1 MESFAIAP
9 MDRLFRVLTA
19 LLMGLPVLF
28 AILMLTSPW
37 PLPLLFGGVGAIV
50 GLLYTWIWF
59 YWRPSQFRLDTAHLH
74 IEFPRRQL
82 VVELSEV
89 AAVQVYDAHQD
100 FVNDWGPGVRI
111 GAGGLWGAFGW
122 LKTSK
127 GLLQMYITRNEQ
139 LVVIEFT
146 GRKPL
151 LITPDQAQ
159 DFVYALESI

>member
-19 LLMGLPVLF
+19 LLLGLPALFVVL
-28 AILMLTSPW
+28 ALTAPW
-37 PLPLLFGGVGAIV
+37 PLPLLFGGVGAVV
-50 GLLYTWIWF
+50 GLLYAWIWF
-59 YWRPSQFRLDTAHLH
+59 YWRPTQFRLEPAHLH

-89 AAVQVYDAHQD
+89 ASVRVYDSRQD
-100 FVNDWGPGVRI
+100 FVKEWGAGIRI

-122 LKTSK
+122 LKTPK

-151 LITPDQAQ
+151 LITPEDA
-159 DFVYALESI
+159 DRFVAHIHS